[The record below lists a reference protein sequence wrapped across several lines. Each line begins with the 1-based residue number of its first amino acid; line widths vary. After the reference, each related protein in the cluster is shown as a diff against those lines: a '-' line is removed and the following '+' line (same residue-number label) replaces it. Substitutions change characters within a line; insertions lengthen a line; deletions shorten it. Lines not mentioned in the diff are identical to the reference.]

1 MQATIRVVV
10 PRDPTKGVKVEV
22 EGHPGPSCQNLTEG
36 IEKALGKTTSTEL
49 KDDYYRNQLA
59 ENQQLQ

>member
-1 MQATIRVVV
+1 MQSKVVITV
-10 PRDPTKGVKVEV
+10 PQDPKRGVKVEV

-36 IEKALGKTTSTEL
+36 IEKALGKTTGTEL
-49 KDDYYRNQLA
+49 KDEYYRTQQA